1 MDERRQA
8 PGATAGADLLL
19 EQDGP
24 VAVVTFN
31 RPEARNAMTFDM
43 YEALHDACERFDR
56 DPGVRVVVLRGAG
69 ERAFASGTD
78 IRQFLTFKTRED
90 ALGYEARVSRV
101 LSRIAGM
108 TKPTLA
114 MVQGDAVG
122 GGLFMA
128 LACDLRLA
136 APHAR
141 FGAPVARTLGNF
153 VAPTSL
159 ALLVATVG
167 PVRAR
172 ELVLTARL
180 VDAGEAKAIGLVD
193 EVHPAQALLARTR
206 ELAGGIAEH
215 APLTLAA
222 ALLAALVVTGAEA
235 PAQEPRLTLP
245 QGFRIDE
252 FAAGFGSTR
261 FMAIDPAGTLLVST
275 PNQGRVVAL
284 PDRNRDGRADSVVA
298 VLDGLDLPHGLAF
311 KDGLLY
317 VAETGRVKRF
327 RYDPATLKASDAAV
341 VVPTLPPGGGHWTRT
356 IAFGPDGRLYVSVGS
371 SCNVCRERDRKS
383 TRLNSSHQSTSR

>member
-1 MDERRQA
+1 
-8 PGATAGADLLL
+8 
-19 EQDGP
+19 
-24 VAVVTFN
+24 
-31 RPEARNAMTFDM
+31 
-43 YEALHDACERFDR
+43 
-56 DPGVRVVVLRGAG
+56 
-69 ERAFASGTD
+69 
-78 IRQFLTFKTRED
+78 
-90 ALGYEARVSRV
+90 
-101 LSRIAGM
+101 M

-128 LACDLRLA
+128 LACDFRLA

-180 VDAGEAKAIGLVD
+180 VDAAEAKAIGLVD

-222 ALLAALVVTGAEA
+222 AKEATRRLLAARSPGSLEDLILSCYLSQDF
-235 PAQEPRLTLP
+235 QE
-245 QGFRIDE
+245 G
-252 FAAGFGSTR
+252 
-261 FMAIDPAGTLLVST
+261 V
-275 PNQGRVVAL
+275 
-284 PDRNRDGRADSVVA
+284 RAF
-298 VLDGLDLPHGLAF
+298 LDGLDVTHGLAF

-371 SCNVCRERDRKS
+371 SCNVCRERDPRRAAI
-383 TRLNSSHQSTSR
+383 TRYHADGSGEERFATGLRNAVGLAFHPRTGELWATVNERDWRGDDLPPDYITEVKEGGFYGWPDCFAVGGRAVADRGANGSDERCRQMTLPTIEIQGHSAPLGPAR